1 MSTNVPITVAHG
13 DGIGPKIMEASLYI
27 IQPGGGRID
36 IEKIE
41 IGEQVS
47 RGQ

>member
-13 DGIGPKIMEASLYI
+13 DGISPEIMEASLHI
-27 IQPGGGRID
+27 VQSAGARID

-47 RGQ
+47 QGQ